1 MYQITCSFLCSHK
14 NALYYFFSHMQS
26 NSWNSSLELV
36 KVVELPFNYGLMWF
50 LADQRRSERLLYTH
64 CTHTVHTLYT
74 HCTTL
79 SVHTHYFILFISWD
93 QGCQISLIWPD
104 QMFQVQKPPIFKNKW
119 VNYDMNHC
127 FVVFLWGK
135 MIFKHAGQLIIVFI
149 SSEWGQQRDT
159 EKMIK
164 EL

>member
-1 MYQITCSFLCSHK
+1 
-14 NALYYFFSHMQS
+14 
-26 NSWNSSLELV
+26 
-36 KVVELPFNYGLMWF
+36 
-50 LADQRRSERLLYTH
+50 
-64 CTHTVHTLYT
+64 
-74 HCTTL
+74 
-79 SVHTHYFILFISWD
+79 
-93 QGCQISLIWPD
+93 
-104 QMFQVQKPPIFKNKW
+104 MFQVQKPPIFKNKW